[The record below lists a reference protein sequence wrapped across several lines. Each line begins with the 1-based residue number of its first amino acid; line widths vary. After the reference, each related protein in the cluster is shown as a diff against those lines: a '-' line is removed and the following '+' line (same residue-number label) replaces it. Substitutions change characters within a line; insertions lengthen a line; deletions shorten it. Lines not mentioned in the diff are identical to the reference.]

1 MLRVLL
7 EGTPASFPVQAFN
20 ASAPVVW
27 EAGAFAA
34 LDANGAATL
43 YGSANATASV
53 LGLIADRRNTTIGMS
68 NATFL
73 PSNPGAYGDESLF
86 NQPGY
91 GNSVF
96 GQTGTVNNILPANT
110 IPTTTLLRDETAQ
123 NPNVDSRYLTVYI
136 MGGVFQTDQYDVS
149 VATSL
154 PGTPLFVNTA
164 SGLLT
169 TATTASGQVA
179 VQTKAVDGNGF
190 VEFKLSIV

>member
-20 ASAPVVW
+20 ASTPIVW

-43 YGSANATASV
+43 YGSAGATASV

-91 GNSVF
+91 GNSLF
-96 GQTGTVNNILPANT
+96 GQTGTANNIIPANA
-110 IPTTTLLRDETAQ
+110 IPTTTLLRDDTAQ

-154 PGTPLFVNTA
+154 PGTPLYVSLA

-169 TATTASGQVA
+169 TATTASNPVA